1 MSSTQGTLGDD
12 GVNHIRSRKL
22 FYVKFG
28 NNLAF
33 DILSVHN
40 V

>member
-12 GVNHIRSRKL
+12 EVNHIHSRK
-22 FYVKFG
+22 FFNVKFG

-33 DILSVHN
+33 DILSVCD